1 MQLRGEV
8 SVRVNETE
16 LVWSNGRKIESA
28 RFVEANPTSMTFVDG
43 VSVYV
48 AYGYSLVTETG
59 FSEFNVLRVVRMFY
73 NSAQVQTSILE
84 CEP

>member
-1 MQLRGEV
+1 
-8 SVRVNETE
+8 
-16 LVWSNGRKIESA
+16 
-28 RFVEANPTSMTFVDG
+28 MTFVDG

-73 NSAQVQTSILE
+73 NSVHVQTSILE